1 MDIHPLAATFA
12 AAKEAKAQADAAFE
26 AASTAKTQ
34 ADAAFEQA
42 QSALAT
48 AIPEGEVRA
57 VVADVPP
64 SLQNVGGRIVEVPHT
79 FLGS

>member
-1 MDIHPLAATFA
+1 MDVHPLAAA
-12 AAKEAKAQADAAFE
+12 YVAAKQAKAEADAAFE
-26 AASTAKTQ
+26 SAQANKTQ

-48 AIPEGEVRA
+48 AIPEGEVRS

-64 SLQNVGGRIVEVPHT
+64 SVQNVGGRIVEVPHT